1 MPAGS
6 DRSDDPGMASVRRL
20 IVELEVITGEHEPIQ
35 GRVRAPGLA
44 SRSFSGWS
52 ELFAA
57 LQALVGGP
65 EGGSGNEGGQ

>member
-1 MPAGS
+1 MRAGG
-6 DRSDDPGMASVRRL
+6 DRGDDPDMASVRHL
-20 IVELEVITGEHEPIQ
+20 IVELEVTAGEQELIQ
-35 GRVRAPGLA
+35 GRIRAPGLA

-65 EGGSGNEGGQ
+65 GEGSGNEGGQ